1 MRVNKVILVGV
12 LFIIL
17 AGVIFLS
24 NILNP
29 IVHPV
34 THLFLMGSSKGKDII
49 FFGIMGLFLI
59 SSQIFRDRKVDS
71 DRFLKISIVLGAIVL
86 VAGIGLE
93 VLFRY
98 EMNIGLNTIFM
109 TMENSISSTSI
120 LHTHLLKSIFGEL
133 VTHLI
138 GPLIDKEINTGVG
151 LYTYIPEIGKIII
164 FILPVLFITLLL
176 SVRNKRFIQTFLLS
190 FFASCLLIGA
200 LDGGLFATPAITG
213 ICGIYLIYTNGICIE
228 KILDYIIKRK
238 KIPEKCK
245 IIPKYTG
252 NLNFIIKLIKRYSP
266 YIIAGFIIFLRFSIA
281 FLGANID
288 YYEVNVTNP
297 TENVTLNEFPI
308 EKINYD
314 TNKTTY
320 IINSNYNEMEL
331 LNDLKIPLNNTCEYY
346 TLSWNTFSYL
356 DSTDPIT
363 QLLFELKETVDKI
376 FHMLKLY

>member
-1 MRVNKVILVGV
+1 M
-12 LFIIL
+12 
-17 AGVIFLS
+17 AGVIFSS

-29 IVHPV
+29 IVHPI

-59 SSQIFRDRKVDS
+59 SSQIFKGKQTDS
-71 DRFLKISIVLGAIVL
+71 DKFLKISIILGSAVLI
-86 VAGIGLE
+86 AGIGLE

-109 TMENSISSTSI
+109 TMEKSISSTSI
-120 LHTHLLKSIFGEL
+120 LHTHLLKSVFGEV
-133 VTHLI
+133 VTNLI
-138 GPLIDKEINTGVG
+138 GPFIDNEINTGVG

-164 FILPVLFITLLL
+164 FMLPVLFITLLL
-176 SVRNKRFIQTFLLS
+176 SVRNKRFMQTFLLS

-200 LDGGLFATPAITG
+200 LDGSLFATPSITG

-228 KILDYIIKRK
+228 KNWDYIIRKK

-245 IIPKYTG
+245 LIPKYTG
-252 NLNFIIKLIKRYSP
+252 STDFIIKLIKRYSP

-281 FLGANID
+281 FLGANTD
-288 YYEVNVTNP
+288 YYEVNVINP
-297 TENVTLNEFPI
+297 TGNITLNEFPI
-308 EKINYD
+308 EKINYEP
-314 TNKTTY
+314 NKTTY

-356 DSTDPIT
+356 DLNNPIA
-363 QLLFELKETVDKI
+363 QFLFELKETVDKV
-376 FHMLKLY
+376 FNMLKIY